1 MGLQKEKIWIN
12 KTKEEEKNQ
21 RIDKVTLYWLLIT
34 EIIVECLVLMLEPAS
49 TMIEKK
55 LAKKLK
61 VFRMT
66 DVHIMYTTSSFK
78 DLLCFC
84 NTSLSYFN
92 FVFYLSG

>member
-12 KTKEEEKNQ
+12 KTKEKKKNQ
-21 RIDKVTLYWLLIT
+21 RIDKMTLYWLLIT
-34 EIIVECLVLMLEPAS
+34 EIVVECLVLMLEPAS

-66 DVHIMYTTSSFK
+66 DVHIMYTTSSFQG
-78 DLLCFC
+78 
-84 NTSLSYFN
+84 YI
-92 FVFYLSG
+92 VFL

>member
-12 KTKEEEKNQ
+12 KTKEKKKNQ
-21 RIDKVTLYWLLIT
+21 RIDKMTLYWLLIT
-34 EIIVECLVLMLEPAS
+34 EIVVECLVLMLEPAS

-66 DVHIMYTTSSFK
+66 DVHVMYTTSSFQG
-78 DLLCFC
+78 
-84 NTSLSYFN
+84 YI
-92 FVFYLSG
+92 VFL

>member
-12 KTKEEEKNQ
+12 KTKEEKKNQ
-21 RIDKVTLYWLLIT
+21 RINKMTLYWLLIT
-34 EIIVECLVLMLEPAS
+34 EIVVECLVLMLETAS

-66 DVHIMYTTSSFK
+66 DVHIMYTTSSFQR
-78 DLLCFC
+78 
-84 NTSLSYFN
+84 YI
-92 FVFYLSG
+92 VFL

>member
-21 RIDKVTLYWLLIT
+21 RINKMTLYWLLIT
-34 EIIVECLVLMLEPAS
+34 EIVVECLVLMLEPAS

-66 DVHIMYTTSSFK
+66 DVHIVYTTSSFWR
-78 DLLCFC
+78 FI
-84 NTSLSYFN
+84 
-92 FVFYLSG
+92 VFL

>member
-21 RIDKVTLYWLLIT
+21 RINKMTLYWLLIT
-34 EIIVECLVLMLEPAS
+34 EIVVECLVLMLEPAS
-49 TMIEKK
+49 TIIEKK

-66 DVHIMYTTSSFK
+66 DVHIVYTTSSFWR
-78 DLLCFC
+78 FI
-84 NTSLSYFN
+84 
-92 FVFYLSG
+92 VFL